1 LAALF
6 SLVVAAAGWFYA
18 LYSRLPEVN
27 GEEAGRLNRKR
38 QRLRR
43 AGGVVMMALAV
54 CFFAGFWT
62 VDWEPPTKAFYWIWV
77 AVAGLLAA
85 IVALAV
91 ADLGLTWK
99 LHKAL
104 RKGRGFPLD

>member
-1 LAALF
+1 MADLF

-18 LYSRLPEVN
+18 LYSTPPEVR

-43 AGGVVMMALAV
+43 AGGLVMMALAI

-77 AVAGLLAA
+77 AVAGLRGCCAKVEFTSA
-85 IVALAV
+85 STNKPPACRP
-91 ADLGLTWK
+91 K
-99 LHKAL
+99 
-104 RKGRGFPLD
+104 RCPGRAGM